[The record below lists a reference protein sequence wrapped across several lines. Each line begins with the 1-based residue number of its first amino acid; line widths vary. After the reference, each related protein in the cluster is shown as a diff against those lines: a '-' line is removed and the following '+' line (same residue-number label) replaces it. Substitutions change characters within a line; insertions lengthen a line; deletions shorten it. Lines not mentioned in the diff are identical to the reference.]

1 MQEALTLQD
10 KLKRL
15 PRSPGVYLFKDT
27 DGEIIYIG
35 KAKVLRNRVRSYFQS
50 IDGKDPKT
58 RRMVPKITDLDWIV
72 LTSETEALITEQEM
86 VRHHQ
91 PRYNLS
97 LRDDKSSPYI
107 RITKEPF
114 PQVFL
119 TRKIELDGGRLLGPY
134 TDVKRLRE
142 TLQVLHKIFPI
153 RTCTYHITEQTI
165 REGKY
170 KVCLDYHIKRCE
182 GPCEGLVSQERYQGM
197 IDQVG
202 SFLQG
207 RSDDIVAQLMGEME
221 AAAKETRFEDAAR
234 TRDQLQAVQHYTE
247 RQSILSQD
255 FGDRD
260 ILAVDVAT
268 SYGVGVVMRVRKG
281 KLLGKEKFDLTVAD
295 PGEQEE
301 NFYGFLKLYYSQT
314 EFIPGEILVQEQAED
329 QDAIEVWLS
338 EKAGRKVHLVLPQ
351 RGEKARLQRMALR
364 NATLQL
370 NEIKLKKARRQ
381 ELLPSSVE
389 SLQEDLGLEVPPIGY
404 GVFHGRQAEEERVP
418 QVQHQDGGESGR
430 FRLHARG
437 DHAALPA
444 GAGRGHTDTGPDPHR
459 WR

>member
-1 MQEALTLQD
+1 MPETLTLED
-10 KLKRL
+10 KLRRL
-15 PRSPGVYLFKDT
+15 PRSPGVYLFKDA

-50 IDGKDPKT
+50 MDGKDPKT
-58 RRMVPKITDLDWIV
+58 RRMVPKIADLDWIV
-72 LTSETEALITEQEM
+72 LANETEALITEQEM
-86 VRHHQ
+86 IRHHQ

-119 TRKIELDGGRLLGPY
+119 TRKVELDSGRYLGPY

-153 RTCTYHITEQTI
+153 RTCTYHITDQTI

-170 KVCLDYHIKRCE
+170 KICLDYHIKRCE
-182 GPCEGLVSQERYQGM
+182 GPCEGLVSEEHYQAM
-197 IDQVG
+197 IEQVG
-202 SFLQG
+202 AFLQG
-207 RSDDIVAQLMGEME
+207 RSDEIVARLMGEME
-221 AAAKETRFEDAAR
+221 VASKETRFEDAAR
-234 TRDQLQAVQHYTE
+234 YRDQLQAVQHYTE

-281 KLLGKEKFDLTVAD
+281 KLLGKETFNLTVAD

-301 NFYGFLKLYYSQT
+301 NFYSFLKQYYSQT
-314 EFIPGEILVQEQAED
+314 EFIPGEILIQEQAED
-329 QDAIEVWLS
+329 QEAIEAWLS
-338 EKAGRKVHLVLPQ
+338 ERAGRKV
-351 RGEKARLQRMALR
+351 
-364 NATLQL
+364 
-370 NEIKLKKARRQ
+370 
-381 ELLPSSVE
+381 
-389 SLQEDLGLEVPPIGY
+389 
-404 GVFHGRQAEEERVP
+404 
-418 QVQHQDGGESGR
+418 
-430 FRLHARG
+430 
-437 DHAALPA
+437 
-444 GAGRGHTDTGPDPHR
+444 
-459 WR
+459 